1 VSVVVKSKGRE
12 IRVRDA
18 RLSIARVKVGLA
30 IIWSQQHHSCS
41 SFGLVAT
48 DHFSKPTGRVD
59 DEKVITETAY
69 CIGFG
74 KV

>member
-1 VSVVVKSKGRE
+1 LYYVKSKGRE

-18 RLSIARVKVGLA
+18 RLSIPRVKVGLD

-41 SFGLVAT
+41 SFGLAAT
-48 DHFSKPTGRVD
+48 DHFSKPAGQVD
-59 DEKVITETAY
+59 DEKIITETAY
-69 CIGFG
+69 CIGLG